1 MGSRSLCP
9 GATKRLQ
16 NLKDSS
22 QKLKVS
28 TMFSIGRRKTNA
40 VRDNNSWLIGDPMSA
55 QLSSHDE
62 IPRSG
67 SPRPNAAHRLSFPS
81 MRSLVNRSVNRSTVA
96 SAPRF
101 NDGNSEDERGLN
113 MQRRPTVPADIQFS
127 T

>member
-40 VRDNNSWLIGDPMSA
+40 VRDNNSWLIGDPMGA

-62 IPRSG
+62 NPRSG
-67 SPRPNAAHRLSFPS
+67 SPRNGSAHRLSFPS
-81 MRSLVNRSVNRSTVA
+81 VRHLANVVNRSLNRSTVA
-96 SAPRF
+96 GAPRF

-113 MQRRPTVPADIQFS
+113 MQ
-127 T
+127 